1 MSTLC
6 VAAFTRDGAALALR
20 IARELGGEAWASA
33 RYAGNGVLPM
43 EGTVSD
49 WARQRFLPGNELVFV
64 SACGIAV
71 RAVAPLVKSKQSDPA
86 VVCLDDQ
93 GQFVISLLS
102 GHLGG
107 ANALSREIAKITG
120 GVAAVTTA
128 TDVNGVF
135 AVDDWARTQGC
146 AVVHAEQIKA
156 VSGKLLAGEPI
167 AVHSAYP
174 IGGEPPAGVTLTES
188 DTPDVW
194 VDIRPHDDLTVVP
207 RTLTLGVGCRRD
219 TTRDILETRFAAFCD
234 AAGILP
240 QAIGAAATIDLKAN
254 EPGLLAFCANHGWKL
269 ETYPAAELSAVQG
282 EFTASDFVAET
293 TGVDNVC
300 ERAAVLASGGALISR
315 KFAGDGVTFALAE
328 RPARLNWGEDNG

>member
-1 MSTLC
+1 MSALC

-71 RAVAPLVKSKQSDPA
+71 RAVAPFVKSKQSDPA

-107 ANALSREIAKITG
+107 ANQLARRIAAVTG
-120 GVAAVTTA
+120 GMPVVTTA
-128 TDVNGVF
+128 TDVHGKT
-135 AVDDWARTQGC
+135 AVDEWAKEHDC
-146 AVVHAEQIKA
+146 AIENIGA
-156 VSGKLLAGEPI
+156 VKRISSSVLDGERVGVAVTDQLA
-167 AVHSAYP
+167 
-174 IGGEPPAGVTLTES
+174 PAPWPVTL
-188 DTPDVW
+188 W
-194 VDIRPHDDLTVVP
+194 LRPRVLV
-207 RTLTLGVGCRRD
+207 LGVGCKRG
-219 TTRDILETRFAAFCD
+219 TTMDMLKSSLDDFL
-234 AAGILP
+234 AGAGVSPLSLC
-240 QAIGAAATIDLKAN
+240 AVASIDLKKDEA
-254 EPGLLAFCANHGWKL
+254 GLIGLADSLGVPFV
-269 ETYPAAELSAVQG
+269 TYSAAELAATAG
-282 EFTASDFVAET
+282 RFTPSERVKSV

-300 ERAAVLASGGALISR
+300 ERAAVRCSGGALVRS
-315 KFAGDGVTFALAE
+315 KTLYPGVTMALARKPYHE
-328 RPARLNWGEDNG
+328 

>member
-1 MSTLC
+1 MSALC

-71 RAVAPLVKSKQSDPA
+71 RAVAPFVKSKQSDPA

-107 ANALSREIAKITG
+107 ANQLARRIAAVTG
-120 GVAAVTTA
+120 GTPVVTTA
-128 TDVNGVF
+128 TDVHGKT
-135 AVDDWARTQGC
+135 AVDEWAKEHDC
-146 AVVHAEQIKA
+146 AIENIGA
-156 VSGKLLAGEPI
+156 VKRISSSVLDGERVGVAVTDQLA
-167 AVHSAYP
+167 
-174 IGGEPPAGVTLTES
+174 PAPWPVTL
-188 DTPDVW
+188 W
-194 VDIRPHDDLTVVP
+194 LRPRVLV
-207 RTLTLGVGCRRD
+207 LGVGCKRG
-219 TTRDILETRFAAFCD
+219 TTMDMLKSSLDDFL
-234 AAGILP
+234 AGAGVSPLSLC
-240 QAIGAAATIDLKAN
+240 AVASIDLKKD
-254 EPGLLAFCANHGWKL
+254 ETGLIGLADTLGVPFV
-269 ETYPAAELSAVQG
+269 TYSAAELAATPG
-282 EFTASDFVAET
+282 RFTPSERVKSV

-300 ERAAVLASGGALISR
+300 ERAAVRCSGGALVRS
-315 KFAGDGVTFALAE
+315 KTLYPGVTMALARKPYHE
-328 RPARLNWGEDNG
+328 

>member
-1 MSTLC
+1 MSALC

-71 RAVAPLVKSKQSDPA
+71 RAVAPFVKSKQSDPA

-107 ANALSREIAKITG
+107 ANQLARRIAAVTG
-120 GVAAVTTA
+120 GMPVVTTA
-128 TDVNGVF
+128 TDVHGKT
-135 AVDDWARTQGC
+135 AVDEWAKEHDC
-146 AVVHAEQIKA
+146 AIENIGA
-156 VSGKLLAGEPI
+156 VKRISSSVLDGERVGVAVTDQLA
-167 AVHSAYP
+167 
-174 IGGEPPAGVTLTES
+174 PAPWPVTL
-188 DTPDVW
+188 W
-194 VDIRPHDDLTVVP
+194 LRPRVLV
-207 RTLTLGVGCRRD
+207 LGVGCKRG
-219 TTRDILETRFAAFCD
+219 TTMATLKSSLDDFL
-234 AAGILP
+234 AGAGVSPLSLC
-240 QAIGAAATIDLKAN
+240 AVASIDLKKDEA
-254 EPGLLAFCANHGWKL
+254 GLLGLADSLGVPFV
-269 ETYPAAELSAVQG
+269 TYSAAELAATAG
-282 EFTASDFVAET
+282 RFTPSERVKSV

-300 ERAAVLASGGALISR
+300 ERAAVRCSGGALVRS
-315 KFAGDGVTFALAE
+315 KTLYPGVTMALARKPYHE
-328 RPARLNWGEDNG
+328 

>member
-1 MSTLC
+1 MSALC

-107 ANALSREIAKITG
+107 ANQLARRIAAVTG
-120 GVAAVTTA
+120 GMPVVTTA
-128 TDVNGVF
+128 TDVHGKT
-135 AVDDWARTQGC
+135 AVDEWAKEHDC
-146 AVVHAEQIKA
+146 AIENIGA
-156 VSGKLLAGEPI
+156 VKRISSSVLDGERVGVAVTDQLA
-167 AVHSAYP
+167 
-174 IGGEPPAGVTLTES
+174 PAPWPVTL
-188 DTPDVW
+188 W
-194 VDIRPHDDLTVVP
+194 LRPRVLV
-207 RTLTLGVGCRRD
+207 LGVGCKRG
-219 TTRDILETRFAAFCD
+219 TTMDILKSSLDDFL
-234 AAGILP
+234 AGAGVSPLSLC
-240 QAIGAAATIDLKAN
+240 AVASIDLKKDEA
-254 EPGLLAFCANHGWKL
+254 GLIGLADSLGVPFV
-269 ETYPAAELSAVQG
+269 TYSAAELAATAG
-282 EFTASDFVAET
+282 RFTPSERVKSV

-300 ERAAVLASGGALISR
+300 ERAAVRCSGGALVRS
-315 KFAGDGVTFALAE
+315 KTLYPGVTMALARKPYHE
-328 RPARLNWGEDNG
+328 

>member
-1 MSTLC
+1 MSALC

-71 RAVAPLVKSKQSDPA
+71 RAVAPFVKSKQSDPA

-107 ANALSREIAKITG
+107 ANQLARRIAAVTG
-120 GVAAVTTA
+120 GMPVVTTA
-128 TDVNGVF
+128 TDVHGKT
-135 AVDDWARTQGC
+135 AVDEWAKEHGC
-146 AVVHAEQIKA
+146 AIENIGA
-156 VSGKLLAGEPI
+156 VKRISSSVLDGERVGVAVTDQLA
-167 AVHSAYP
+167 
-174 IGGEPPAGVTLTES
+174 PAPWPVTL
-188 DTPDVW
+188 W
-194 VDIRPHDDLTVVP
+194 LRPRVLV
-207 RTLTLGVGCRRD
+207 LGVGCKRG
-219 TTRDILETRFAAFCD
+219 TTMDMLKSSLDDFL
-234 AAGILP
+234 AGAGVSPLSLC
-240 QAIGAAATIDLKAN
+240 AVASIDLKKDEA
-254 EPGLLAFCANHGWKL
+254 GLIGLADSLGVPFV
-269 ETYPAAELSAVQG
+269 TYSAAELAATPG
-282 EFTASDFVAET
+282 RFTPSERVKSV

-300 ERAAVLASGGALISR
+300 ERAAVRCSGGALVRS
-315 KFAGDGVTFALAE
+315 KTLYPGVTMALARKPYHE
-328 RPARLNWGEDNG
+328 

>member
-1 MSTLC
+1 MSALC

-71 RAVAPLVKSKQSDPA
+71 RAVAPFVKSKQSDPA

-107 ANALSREIAKITG
+107 ANQLARRIAAVTG
-120 GVAAVTTA
+120 GMPVVTTA
-128 TDVNGVF
+128 TDVHGKT
-135 AVDDWARTQGC
+135 AVDEWAKEHDC
-146 AVVHAEQIKA
+146 AIENIGA
-156 VSGKLLAGEPI
+156 VKRISSSVLDGERVGVAVTDQLA
-167 AVHSAYP
+167 
-174 IGGEPPAGVTLTES
+174 PAPWPVTL
-188 DTPDVW
+188 W
-194 VDIRPHDDLTVVP
+194 LRPRVLV
-207 RTLTLGVGCRRD
+207 LGVGCKRG
-219 TTRDILETRFAAFCD
+219 TTMETLKSSLDDFL
-234 AAGILP
+234 AGAGVSPLSLC
-240 QAIGAAATIDLKAN
+240 AVASIDLKKDEA
-254 EPGLLAFCANHGWKL
+254 GLIGLADSLGVPFV
-269 ETYPAAELSAVQG
+269 TYSAAELAATPG
-282 EFTASDFVAET
+282 RFTSSERVKSV

-300 ERAAVLASGGALISR
+300 ERAAVRCSGGALVRS
-315 KFAGDGVTFALAE
+315 KTLYPGVTMALARKPYHE
-328 RPARLNWGEDNG
+328 

>member
-1 MSTLC
+1 MSALC
-6 VAAFTRDGAALALR
+6 VAAFTHDGAALALR

-107 ANALSREIAKITG
+107 ANQLARRIAAVTG
-120 GVAAVTTA
+120 GMPVVTTA
-128 TDVNGVF
+128 TDVHGKT
-135 AVDDWARTQGC
+135 AVDEWAKEHGC
-146 AVVHAEQIKA
+146 AIENIGA
-156 VSGKLLAGEPI
+156 VKRISSSVLDGERVGVAVTDQLA
-167 AVHSAYP
+167 
-174 IGGEPPAGVTLTES
+174 PAPWPVTL
-188 DTPDVW
+188 W
-194 VDIRPHDDLTVVP
+194 LRPRVLV
-207 RTLTLGVGCRRD
+207 LGVGCKRG
-219 TTRDILETRFAAFCD
+219 TTMATLKSSLDDFL
-234 AAGILP
+234 AGAGVSPLSLC
-240 QAIGAAATIDLKAN
+240 AVASIDLKKDEA
-254 EPGLLAFCANHGWKL
+254 GLIGLADSLGVPFI
-269 ETYPAAELSAVQG
+269 TYSAAELAATAG
-282 EFTASDFVAET
+282 RFTPSERVKSI

-300 ERAAVLASGGALISR
+300 ERAAVRCSGGALVRS
-315 KFAGDGVTFALAE
+315 KTLYPGVTMALARKPYHE
-328 RPARLNWGEDNG
+328 

>member
-1 MSTLC
+1 MSALC

-71 RAVAPLVKSKQSDPA
+71 RAVAPFVKSKQSDPA

-107 ANALSREIAKITG
+107 ANQLARRIAAVTG
-120 GVAAVTTA
+120 GTPVVTTA
-128 TDVNGVF
+128 TDVHGKT
-135 AVDDWARTQGC
+135 AVDEWAKEHGC
-146 AVVHAEQIKA
+146 AIENIGA
-156 VSGKLLAGEPI
+156 VKRISSSVLDGERVGVAVTDQLA
-167 AVHSAYP
+167 
-174 IGGEPPAGVTLTES
+174 PAPWPVTL
-188 DTPDVW
+188 W
-194 VDIRPHDDLTVVP
+194 LRPRVLV
-207 RTLTLGVGCRRD
+207 LGVGCKRG
-219 TTRDILETRFAAFCD
+219 TTMATLKSSLDDFL
-234 AAGILP
+234 AGAGVSPLSLC
-240 QAIGAAATIDLKAN
+240 AIASIDLKKDEA
-254 EPGLLAFCANHGWKL
+254 GLIGLADSLGVPFI
-269 ETYPAAELSAVQG
+269 TYSAAELAATPG
-282 EFTASDFVAET
+282 RFTPSERVKSV

-300 ERAAVLASGGALISR
+300 ERAAVRCSGGALVRS
-315 KFAGDGVTFALAE
+315 KTLYPGVTMALARKTYHE
-328 RPARLNWGEDNG
+328 

>member
-1 MSTLC
+1 MSALC

-71 RAVAPLVKSKQSDPA
+71 RAVAPFVKSKQSDPA

-107 ANALSREIAKITG
+107 ANQLARRIAAVTG
-120 GVAAVTTA
+120 GTPVVTTA
-128 TDVNGVF
+128 TDVHGKT
-135 AVDDWARTQGC
+135 AVDEWAKEHDC
-146 AVVHAEQIKA
+146 AIENIGA
-156 VSGKLLAGEPI
+156 VKRISSSVLDGERVGVAVTDQLA
-167 AVHSAYP
+167 
-174 IGGEPPAGVTLTES
+174 PAPWPVTL
-188 DTPDVW
+188 W
-194 VDIRPHDDLTVVP
+194 LRPRVLV
-207 RTLTLGVGCRRD
+207 LGVGCKRSTTMD
-219 TTRDILETRFAAFCD
+219 TLKSSLDDFL
-234 AAGILP
+234 AGAGVSPLSLC
-240 QAIGAAATIDLKAN
+240 AVASIDLKKDEA
-254 EPGLLAFCANHGWKL
+254 GLIGLADSLGVPFV
-269 ETYPAAELSAVQG
+269 TYSAAELAATPG
-282 EFTASDFVAET
+282 RFTPSERVKSV

-300 ERAAVLASGGALISR
+300 ERAAVRCSGGALVRS
-315 KFAGDGVTFALAE
+315 KTLYPGVTMALARKPYHE
-328 RPARLNWGEDNG
+328 

>member
-1 MSTLC
+1 MSALC

-71 RAVAPLVKSKQSDPA
+71 RAVAPFVKSKQSDPA

-107 ANALSREIAKITG
+107 ANQLARRIAAVTG
-120 GVAAVTTA
+120 GTPGVTTA
-128 TDVNGVF
+128 TDVHGKT
-135 AVDDWARTQGC
+135 AVDEWAKEHDC
-146 AVVHAEQIKA
+146 AIENIGA
-156 VSGKLLAGEPI
+156 VKRISSSVLDGERVGVAVTDQLA
-167 AVHSAYP
+167 
-174 IGGEPPAGVTLTES
+174 PAPWPVTL
-188 DTPDVW
+188 W
-194 VDIRPHDDLTVVP
+194 LRPRVLV
-207 RTLTLGVGCRRD
+207 LGVGCKRGTTMD
-219 TTRDILETRFAAFCD
+219 TLKSSLDDFL
-234 AAGILP
+234 AGAGVSPLSLC
-240 QAIGAAATIDLKAN
+240 AVASIDLKKDEA
-254 EPGLLAFCANHGWKL
+254 GLIGLADSLGVPFI
-269 ETYPAAELSAVQG
+269 TYSAAELAA
-282 EFTASDFVAET
+282 TAGRSTPSERVKSV

-300 ERAAVLASGGALISR
+300 ERAAVRCSGGALVRS
-315 KFAGDGVTFALAE
+315 KTLYPGVTMALARKPYHE
-328 RPARLNWGEDNG
+328 

>member
-1 MSTLC
+1 MSALC

-107 ANALSREIAKITG
+107 ANQLARRIAVVTG
-120 GVAAVTTA
+120 GMPVVTTA
-128 TDVNGVF
+128 TDVHGKT
-135 AVDDWARTQGC
+135 AVDEWAKEHDC
-146 AVVHAEQIKA
+146 AIENIGA
-156 VSGKLLAGEPI
+156 VKRISSSVLDGERVGVAVTDQLA
-167 AVHSAYP
+167 
-174 IGGEPPAGVTLTES
+174 PAPWPVTL
-188 DTPDVW
+188 W
-194 VDIRPHDDLTVVP
+194 LRPRVLV
-207 RTLTLGVGCRRD
+207 LGVGCKRG
-219 TTRDILETRFAAFCD
+219 TTMATLKSSLDDFL
-234 AAGILP
+234 AGAGVSPLSLC
-240 QAIGAAATIDLKAN
+240 AVASIDLKKDEA
-254 EPGLLAFCANHGWKL
+254 GLIGLADSLGVPFV
-269 ETYPAAELSAVQG
+269 TYSAAELAATPG
-282 EFTASDFVAET
+282 RFTPSERVKSV

-300 ERAAVLASGGALISR
+300 ERAAVRCSGGALVRS
-315 KFAGDGVTFALAE
+315 KTLYPGVTMALARKPYHE
-328 RPARLNWGEDNG
+328 

>member
-1 MSTLC
+1 MSALC

-71 RAVAPLVKSKQSDPA
+71 RAVAPFVKSKQSDPA

-107 ANALSREIAKITG
+107 ANQLARRIAAVTG
-120 GVAAVTTA
+120 GMPVVTTA
-128 TDVNGVF
+128 TDVHGKT
-135 AVDDWARTQGC
+135 AVDEWAKEHDC
-146 AVVHAEQIKA
+146 AIENIGA
-156 VSGKLLAGEPI
+156 VKRISSSVLDGERVGVAVTDQLA
-167 AVHSAYP
+167 
-174 IGGEPPAGVTLTES
+174 PAPWPVTL
-188 DTPDVW
+188 W
-194 VDIRPHDDLTVVP
+194 LRPRVLV
-207 RTLTLGVGCRRD
+207 LGVGCKRG
-219 TTRDILETRFAAFCD
+219 TTMATLKSSLDDFL
-234 AAGILP
+234 AGAGVSPLSLC
-240 QAIGAAATIDLKAN
+240 AVASIDLKKDEA
-254 EPGLLAFCANHGWKL
+254 GLIGLADSLGVPFV
-269 ETYPAAELSAVQG
+269 TYSAAELAATPG
-282 EFTASDFVAET
+282 RFTPSERVKSV

-300 ERAAVLASGGALISR
+300 ERAAVRCSGGALVRS
-315 KFAGDGVTFALAE
+315 KTLYPGVTMALARKPYHE
-328 RPARLNWGEDNG
+328 